1 MTQSTTARVG
11 RFHQGRL
18 SEGRP
23 QVLDAWRITTD
34 DVLVATRVASLLGG
48 HAQQNEGG
56 GGLAHEVLTNRESV
70 RVLMDGPGAVT
81 ARMVLWS
88 SKGIIHDCDGSAFLS
103 PQGKKGQPCGCHPR
117 LEDKKLAAREGRGP
131 MPSIDLTFRIAAAP
145 MLGAFHFMTSSW
157 QLTAQLSDLMEALE
171 RVGGPAACD
180 LTTELVALT
189 TKTGTNVCYRKPV
202 VKVLGNPD
210 IVAPDPPR
218 TAAPVPD
225 PKPSAPRRRS
235 KSTYESTTPP
245 TPSTAEPACSV
256 SVDAATL
263 RRAAQVLGTSD
274 HQETVIAALS
284 EAVARRQQTVELAR
298 LREHVGRIAAIARQA
313 LPDGDS
319 SLT

>member
-1 MTQSTTARVG
+1 MMQSTTARVG

-34 DVLVATRVASLLGG
+34 DAHVAARVASLLGG
-48 HAQQNEGG
+48 QAQQNEGG

-70 RVLMDGPGAVT
+70 RVLMDVPDAVT

-88 SKGIIHDCDGSAFLS
+88 SKGITHDCDGSVFLS

-117 LEDKKLAAREGRGP
+117 LEDKKLAAKEGRGP
-131 MPSIDLTFRIAAAP
+131 VPAIDLAFRIAAAP
-145 MLGAFHFMTSSW
+145 MLGEFHFMTSSW
-157 QLTAQLSDLMEALE
+157 QLAAQLSDLMEALE

-189 TKTGTNVCYRKPV
+189 TKTGRNVCYRKPV

-218 TAAPVPD
+218 TAAPMPD
-225 PKPSAPRRRS
+225 PAPSAPRRRS
-235 KSTYESTTPP
+235 KSTPEPT
-245 TPSTAEPACSV
+245 TPSTPEPTCSV
-256 SVDAATL
+256 SVDAVAL

-284 EAVARRQQTVELAR
+284 EVVAARQQTIELAR
-298 LREHVGRIAAIARQA
+298 LREHVGHIAAIARQA
-313 LPDGDS
+313 LPDGDF

>member
-23 QVLDAWRITTD
+23 QALDAWRITTD
-34 DVLVATRVASLLGG
+34 DAHVAARLASLLGG

-88 SKGIIHDCDGSAFLS
+88 SKGITHDCDGSVFLS
-103 PQGKKGQPCGCHPR
+103 PQGKKGQTCGCHPR

-131 MPSIDLTFRIAAAP
+131 VPSIDLVFRIAAAP
-145 MLGAFHFMTSSW
+145 TLGEFHFMTSSW
-157 QLTAQLSDLMEALE
+157 QLAAQLSDLMEALE

-189 TKTGTNVCYRKPV
+189 TKTGRNVCYRKPV
-202 VKVLGNPD
+202 VKVVGNPD
-210 IVAPDPPR
+210 ILA
-218 TAAPVPD
+218 
-225 PKPSAPRRRS
+225 
-235 KSTYESTTPP
+235 
-245 TPSTAEPACSV
+245 PACSV
-256 SVDAATL
+256 SVDAVTL

-284 EAVARRQQTVELAR
+284 EVVAARHQTIELAR

-313 LPDGDS
+313 LPDGDF